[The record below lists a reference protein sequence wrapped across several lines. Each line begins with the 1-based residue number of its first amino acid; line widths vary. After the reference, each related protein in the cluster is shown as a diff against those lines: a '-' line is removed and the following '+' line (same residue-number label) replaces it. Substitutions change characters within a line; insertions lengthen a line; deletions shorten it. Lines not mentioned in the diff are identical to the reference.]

1 MMPATIGLSTM
12 ARPSRPP
19 GFDMTYAPAES
30 AFGPP
35 LRARVPSFVYL
46 FVALAVVMTVLFAE
60 NSPTDSWLFVNI
72 VERGQRGPISARAVA
87 FMLVL
92 GALSSV
98 LRANMRGVRI
108 RGDGVEYRDIV
119 SIGLP
124 KLKRYRWAQIDR
136 IILDLPQKNIAF
148 DLWDGTRAFLPIV
161 QDRSGLANA
170 LERVGAARAI
180 PVRGGVGLDEI
191 PESADFVEESSA

>member
-1 MMPATIGLSTM
+1 M

-30 AFGPP
+30 VFGPP
-35 LRARVPSFVYL
+35 LSTKLPSFIYL
-46 FVALAVVMTVLFAE
+46 FIALGVAVTVLIAE
-60 NSPTDSWLFVNI
+60 GSPPDSWLFVNI
-72 VERGQRGPISARAVA
+72 VERGERGVITARAVA

-92 GALSSV
+92 GALASV

-119 SIGLP
+119 SLGLP

-136 IILDLPQKNIAF
+136 IILDQPASIAL
-148 DLWDGTRAFLPIV
+148 DLWDGTRAYLPRV
-161 QDRSGLANA
+161 HDRTGLAAA
-170 LERVGAARAI
+170 LEKVGAARAI
-180 PVRGGVGLDEI
+180 PVRGGVGLDDI
-191 PESADFVEESSA
+191 PEAADFAEESGA